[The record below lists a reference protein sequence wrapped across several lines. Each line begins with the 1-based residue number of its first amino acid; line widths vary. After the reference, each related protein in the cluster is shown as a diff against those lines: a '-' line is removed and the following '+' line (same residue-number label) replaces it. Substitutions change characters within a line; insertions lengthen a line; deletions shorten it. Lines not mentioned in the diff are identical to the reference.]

1 MGFMNGHPFGGLLLG
16 ITRPSY
22 QVLLIE
28 SVLSIVKKVHLQNAY
43 GHRLGVLRMSKV
55 LEQSIKIS

>member
-1 MGFMNGHPFGGLLLG
+1 MVIPLGGLLLG
-16 ITRPSY
+16 ITRTSS
-22 QVLLIE
+22 QVLLLK

-43 GHRLGVLRMSKV
+43 GHGLGVLRMSKV